1 MKEVLEGYMKE
12 WKDQEMDLKNL
23 NKNTVLIIITLLNH
37 LHNILINKELEPKEA
52 ILEMELITSMT
63 IFELV
68 KEINSKE
75 EQNIEEN
82 IQNIQIQIDKI
93 KLKILKFEN
102 TEKIENQPIER
113 NISMQVD
120 QDNKDIPKTPITISE
135 AENFIFGN
143 DISKNKIK
151 RKVNQEVGKRTYRKI
166 EYSKENVQTLEIVW
180 ENIKQIDRYY
190 QKTYKNKEK
199 FKWQYYEN
207 NTPYKTNQSRI

>member
-1 MKEVLEGYMKE
+1 M
-12 WKDQEMDLKNL
+12 QEEQK
-23 NKNTVLIIITLLNH
+23 
-37 LHNILINKELEPKEA
+37 
-52 ILEMELITSMT
+52 
-63 IFELV
+63 FELV
-68 KEINSKE
+68 KEINLKE
-75 EQNIEEN
+75 EQDIEEN

-113 NISMQVD
+113 NKSMQVD

-151 RKVNQEVGKRTYRKI
+151 RKVNQEVAKRTYRKI

-190 QKTYKNKEK
+190 QKPYKNKEK
-199 FKWQYYEN
+199 FKRQYYEN
-207 NTPYKTNQSRI
+207 NTPYKTNQSRIYDQFSVRNISNYWWKNRF